1 MAPRTQPT
9 QDPAGVL
16 TKAVRRAANT
26 LGLNQ
31 RELSAVIGVSAA
43 SVSRLGRGRSLSPES
58 KEGELAVLLLRLYR
72 SLDTLVGGDQA
83 KARSWL
89 HADNAHVGGIPAR
102 RILTIEG
109 LVDVVGYLDAL
120 RGKL

>member
-1 MAPRTQPT
+1 M
-9 QDPAGVL
+9 
-16 TKAVRRAANT
+16 
-26 LGLNQ
+26 
-31 RELSAVIGVSAA
+31 
-43 SVSRLGRGRSLSPES
+43 
-58 KEGELAVLLLRLYR
+58 LLLRLYR